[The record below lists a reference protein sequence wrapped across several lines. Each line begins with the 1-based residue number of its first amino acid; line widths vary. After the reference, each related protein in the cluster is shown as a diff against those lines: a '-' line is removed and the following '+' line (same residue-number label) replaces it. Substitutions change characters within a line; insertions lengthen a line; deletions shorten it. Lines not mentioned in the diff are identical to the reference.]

1 MSTRRPLVN
10 RRHMYLAIVLLA
22 VLLVPLPAL
31 GEPQTHHVSIDAAQF
46 EYSPPRLNVGRGD
59 TVHVTLTASDT
70 VHGFYLDG
78 YGIDERVDPGLSK
91 EFAFEA
97 DQTGKFKY
105 RCSVACGPL
114 HPFMIG
120 ELVVGPNEPLL
131 RAIGLLV
138 VLTLATLFSVRNR
151 ATAA

>member
-1 MSTRRPLVN
+1 
-10 RRHMYLAIVLLA
+10 
-22 VLLVPLPAL
+22 
-31 GEPQTHHVSIDAAQF
+31 
-46 EYSPPRLNVGRGD
+46 LNVGRGD

-70 VHGFYLDG
+70 VHGFHLDG
-78 YGIDERVDPGLSK
+78 YDIDERVDPGLSK

-131 RAIGLLV
+131 RAIGLLLV
-138 VLTLATLFSVRNR
+138 ITVATLVGVGKRVV
-151 ATAA
+151 A

>member
-1 MSTRRPLVN
+1 MSGRDHVRISRRF
-10 RRHMYLAIVLLA
+10 YLAIAVLA
-22 VLLVPLPAL
+22 ILLVPMPAL
-31 GEPQTHHVSIDAAQF
+31 GEPQTHHVSIDASQF
-46 EYSPPRLNVGRGD
+46 EYSPPRLNVRRGD

-78 YGIDERVDPGLSK
+78 FGIDERVDPGLAR
-91 EFAFEA
+91 EFTFSA
-97 DQTGKFKY
+97 DQAGKFKY

-131 RAIGLLV
+131 RAIALV
-138 VLTLATLFSVRNR
+138 ILAAGATLIGVRGS
-151 ATAA
+151 AAV

>member
-1 MSTRRPLVN
+1 MSTKRPLVN
-10 RRHMYLAIVLLA
+10 RRHLYLAIVALA
-22 VLLVPLPAL
+22 ILLVPLPAL
-31 GEPQTHHVSIDAAQF
+31 GEPQTHHFSIDAAQF

-78 YGIDERVDPGLSK
+78 YGIDERVDPGLSQ
-91 EFAFEA
+91 EFTFEA
-97 DQTGKFKY
+97 DRTGKFKY

-131 RAIGLLV
+131 RAIGLLLV
-138 VLTLATLFSVRNR
+138 MTVATLVGVGKRV
-151 ATAA
+151 AA